1 VERARTLAAVSVF
14 WAGLG
19 VIGTG
24 FSAVVVPQRLAGLT
38 DPAHTATLIGVVSFI
53 ALAIGTAVQPIA
65 GAVSDAFH
73 TRWGRSGLLLIGV
86 VAAIPA
92 LALFAF
98 VPSVVG
104 VLVAFILLQVA
115 VSIAQAAQQGLI
127 PDLVE
132 RDWRGRAAGLKG
144 FVELGGAVL
153 GLSMLGALLARGD
166 PTPAVIAAGLL
177 LIVSGVLAIGLL
189 RERRLGDFTVP
200 IRSLR
205 SAFAVDRT
213 RHATFIRVV
222 TIRFVFL
229 CGAFAIG
236 RSLLLLIAERL
247 HLDPPTAAGETAAI
261 LAVLTVAGALAAL
274 PGGWAADRFGRPRTM
289 LAGATLASLGAV
301 LLIPAHAVPEIVLFG
316 ALLSAGTAA
325 FVASNWAM
333 TTDLVPVSAA
343 ARYMGLANI
352 ATGGAA
358 AAASLVGPPVDV
370 VRSALPGVGYAPVLV
385 TATLLFAS
393 SAVLMK
399 PLLGRAVVG
408 PEPMRRPMSVKEVS
422 GT

>member
-1 VERARTLAAVSVF
+1 VERIRTLAGVSVF

-19 VIGTG
+19 VVGTA
-24 FSAVVVPQRLAGLT
+24 FAVVVVPQRLAGLT
-38 DPAHTATLIGVVSFI
+38 DPAHTATLIGLVSFI
-53 ALAIGTAVQPIA
+53 ALSMGTAVQPIA

-73 TRWGRSGLLLIGV
+73 TRWGRSGLMLIGA

-92 LALFAF
+92 LAVFAF

-104 VLVAFILLQVA
+104 VLVAFVLLQVA
-115 VSIAQAAQQGLI
+115 VNIAQAAQQGLI

-144 FVELGGAVL
+144 FAELGGAIL

-189 RERRLGDFTVP
+189 RERRLGDFTIP

-205 SAFAVDRT
+205 SAFDIDRT

-229 CGAFAIG
+229 CGAFAIA
-236 RSLLLLIAERL
+236 RSMLLLIAERL
-247 HLDPPTAAGETAAI
+247 HLDPSTAGGQTAAI
-261 LAVLTVAGALAAL
+261 FAVLTIAAALAAL

-289 LAGATLASLGAV
+289 LAGAALASVGAV
-301 LLIPAHAVPEIVLFG
+301 LLIQADSVPEIVLFG
-316 ALLSAGTAA
+316 GVLSAGTAA
-325 FVASNWAM
+325 FAASNWAM

-358 AAASLVGPPVDV
+358 AAAGLLGPPTDV
-370 VRSALPGVGYAPVLV
+370 VRSVLPGAGYAPVLLG
-385 TATLLFAS
+385 ATLLFAA
-393 SAVLMK
+393 SAALMK
-399 PLLGRAVVG
+399 PLLRHGVVL
-408 PEPMRRPMSVKEVS
+408 PEPLRSPMPVKEVS